1 MIEEIE
7 NSNIIDMGDVEQ
19 EEAIVARLKES
30 QPDLV
35 IEEEFVKPD
44 AQEGTGSF
52 NNIDEDDN
60 PYTES
65 ITKMDGKDMIIIDSK
80 EEAKI
85 DQDYI

>member
-1 MIEEIE
+1 
-7 NSNIIDMGDVEQ
+7 MGDVEQ
-19 EEAIVARLKES
+19 EEAIVAKLKVS

-35 IEEEFVKPD
+35 VEDDFVQPPSN
-44 AQEGTGSF
+44 ENTSF

-65 ITKMDGKDMIIIDSK
+65 VTKMDGKDMILIDSK

-85 DQDYI
+85 E

>member
-19 EEAIVARLKES
+19 EEAIVAKLKVS
-30 QPDLV
+30 QADLFDEDDFKPER
-35 IEEEFVKPD
+35 EE
-44 AQEGTGSF
+44 TGSF

-65 ITKMDGKDMIIIDSK
+65 ITKLDGKDMIIIDSK

-85 DQDYI
+85 E